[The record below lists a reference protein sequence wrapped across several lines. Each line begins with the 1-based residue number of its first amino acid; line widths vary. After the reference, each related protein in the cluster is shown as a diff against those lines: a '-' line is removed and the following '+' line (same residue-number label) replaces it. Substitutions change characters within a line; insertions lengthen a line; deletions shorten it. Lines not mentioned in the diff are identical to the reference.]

1 MDGKLTRDCSP
12 FIVGYDLDSLM
23 GVQER
28 LAEPVQLPGNVHSVA
43 LQQQEIIQLSC
54 DGLTPGREVV
64 HTQDDRHVVVQ
75 LTEPGDQPLFLLHR
89 RRRLAYY

>member
-12 FIVGYDLDSLM
+12 FIVGYDIDSLM

-28 LAEPVQLPGNVHSVA
+28 LAKPVQLPGNVHSVV
-43 LQQQEIIQLSC
+43 LREQEIIQLSC